1 MKNGQQN
8 IAVHDDIDTSYKT
21 KINATRLE
29 GPSEDKDDLNGNDKQ
44 EKTGDQDEQEQEND
58 DEQQRPEVDN
68 DVINLSE
75 PVRKTDKDSDNKK
88 YPKSTIMKM

>member
-1 MKNGQQN
+1 MIIPKNENYQVKNSEIEIVEKTDKN

-44 EKTGDQDEQEQEND
+44 EKRVIKTNKNKRMMMNNNDQ
-58 DEQQRPEVDN
+58 
-68 DVINLSE
+68 
-75 PVRKTDKDSDNKK
+75 
-88 YPKSTIMKM
+88 KSTTMSSI